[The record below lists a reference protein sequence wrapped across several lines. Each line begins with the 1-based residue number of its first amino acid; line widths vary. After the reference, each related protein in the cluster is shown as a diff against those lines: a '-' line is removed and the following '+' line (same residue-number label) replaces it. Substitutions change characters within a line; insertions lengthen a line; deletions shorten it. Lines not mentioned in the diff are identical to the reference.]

1 MKHNLKI
8 ILLLVGFFFLSQ
20 IIGLGILTQYID
32 MKTTSETGK
41 TTLYNATYDVTGI
54 TPPSIENE
62 SYSFIGIVIA
72 VIIGTVL
79 VLLIIKYKRKTLWQ
93 MWFFLS
99 VILTLIMA
107 FSPFVMKLLNYFKY
121 LNSFVSYGFII
132 TLIIAGVLA
141 YLKVFKKEIIVHNFT
156 ELFIYG
162 GLASL
167 LVPVLNLISAVALL
181 VVISIYDMYAVWHS
195 KHMISMAEF
204 QTDNKIFAGLMIP
217 YKKGSIEEE
226 KTNIVTNIIK
236 ATKKVEIKLE
246 AKKDKLQNK
255 ASNENIKKEEL
266 SESTEQRNAILG
278 GGDIAF
284 PLLFSGAIMKYTGTF
299 TGPIIISVCAAVAL
313 FLIYRFG
320 KKDKYY
326 PAMPFITAGCL
337 IGAGIIWMGFG
348 L

>member
-41 TTLYNATYDVTGI
+41 TTLINATYDVTGI

-72 VIIGTVL
+72 VIIGTIL

-107 FSPFVMKLLNYFKY
+107 FSPFVMKLLNYVKY
-121 LNSFVSYGFII
+121 LNSFVSYSFII
-132 TLIIAGVLA
+132 TLILAGTLA
-141 YLKVFKKEIIVHNFT
+141 YLKVFRKEIITHNFT

-167 LVPVLNLISAVALL
+167 LVPVLNLFSGLALL
-181 VVISIYDMYAVWHS
+181 IVISIYDMYAVWHS

-217 YKKGSIEEE
+217 YNRDKIDVKDEKEAVNSKEKITSE
-226 KTNIVTNIIK
+226 KTVKSK
-236 ATKKVEIKLE
+236 ALKSIQTKKKKL
-246 AKKDKLQNK
+246 
-255 ASNENIKKEEL
+255 L
-266 SESTEQRNAILG
+266 S
-278 GGDIAF
+278 
-284 PLLFSGAIMKYTGTF
+284 
-299 TGPIIISVCAAVAL
+299 
-313 FLIYRFG
+313 
-320 KKDKYY
+320 
-326 PAMPFITAGCL
+326 
-337 IGAGIIWMGFG
+337 
-348 L
+348 

>member
-41 TTLYNATYDVTGI
+41 TTLINATYDVTGI

-72 VIIGTVL
+72 VIIGTIL

-107 FSPFVMKLLNYFKY
+107 FSPFVMKLLNYVKY
-121 LNSFVSYGFII
+121 LNSFVSYSFII
-132 TLIIAGVLA
+132 TLILAGTLA
-141 YLKVFKKEIIVHNFT
+141 YLKVFRKEIITHNFT

-167 LVPVLNLISAVALL
+167 LVPVLNLFSGLALL
-181 VVISIYDMYAVWHS
+181 IVISIYDMYAVWHS

-217 YKKGSIEEE
+217 YNRDKIDVKDEKEAVNSKEKITSEKTVKSKALKSIQTEE
-226 KTNIVTNIIK
+226 K
-236 ATKKVEIKLE
+236 EL
-246 AKKDKLQNK
+246 
-255 ASNENIKKEEL
+255 L
-266 SESTEQRNAILG
+266 SESTEPRNAILG

-299 TGPIIISVCAAVAL
+299 TGPIIISVCAAIAL

-326 PAMPFITAGCL
+326 PAMPFITLGCL
-337 IGAGIIWMGFG
+337 IGAGIVWLLFG

>member
-1 MKHNLKI
+1 MKHNLNI
-8 ILLLVGFFFLSQ
+8 ILILVGFFFLSQ

-121 LNSFVSYGFII
+121 FNNFVSYGFII

-141 YLKVFKKEIIVHNFT
+141 YLKVFRKEIIIHNFT

-167 LVPVLNLISAVALL
+167 LVPVLNLVSAIALL
-181 VVISIYDMYAVWHS
+181 IVISIYDMYAVWHS

-217 YKKGSIEEE
+217 YNRGSIEEE
-226 KTNIVTNIIK
+226 KTNIITNTIK
-236 ATKKVEIKLE
+236 TTKKVEIKKE
-246 AKKDKLQNK
+246 KDKLQPK
-255 ASNENIKKEEL
+255 ASNENIEKEEL
-266 SESTEQRNAILG
+266 SELTEPRNAILG

-299 TGPIIISVCAAVAL
+299 TSPIIISVCAAIAL

-326 PAMPFITAGCL
+326 PAMPFITLGCL
-337 IGAGIIWMGFG
+337 IGAGIVWLSFG
-348 L
+348 W